1 MLNVRR
7 IIWSDSTVSHIARH
21 EVTTDEAVEV
31 CFGDPIVLGG
41 HSGRLLIIGPTKE
54 QRMITVVVDP
64 EEEEGLYS
72 LVTARPAARKE
83 RRIYQREKG
92 GGRNDQTD

>member
-7 IIWSDSTVSHIARH
+7 LIWSDSTVAHIARH
-21 EVTTDEAVEV
+21 EVSTDEAVEV
-31 CFGDPIVLGG
+31 CFGEPIVLEG
-41 HSGRLLIIGPTKE
+41 HSGRLLIIGPTQK

-64 EEEEGLYS
+64 EEEEGVYS
-72 LVTARPAARKE
+72 MVTARPAARKE

-92 GGRNDQTD
+92 GEANDQTD